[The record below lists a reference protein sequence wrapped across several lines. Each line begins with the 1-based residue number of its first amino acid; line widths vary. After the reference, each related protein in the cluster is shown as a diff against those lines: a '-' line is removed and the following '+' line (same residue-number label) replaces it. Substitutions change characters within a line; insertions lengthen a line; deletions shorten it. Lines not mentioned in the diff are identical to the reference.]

1 MNPDIFFIAGI
12 RVSDCD
18 HF

>member
-1 MNPDIFFIAGI
+1 MNADIFFIAGI
-12 RVSDCD
+12 GVSNCY

>member
-1 MNPDIFFIAGI
+1 MNADIFFIAGI
-12 RVSDCD
+12 VVSNCD

>member
-1 MNPDIFFIAGI
+1 MNADIFFIADIG
-12 RVSDCD
+12 VSNCD

>member
-1 MNPDIFFIAGI
+1 MNADIFFTAGI
-12 RVSDCD
+12 GVSNCY